1 MNIRGAPPFGA
12 ASVGE
17 TRKGA
22 NPAHFFRSLKMFA
35 LKRGW
40 SRFVVIQITAS
51 WQAQL
56 HHQLAFLPTAAG
68 TLTVSD
74 RADKP
79 SDH

>member
-1 MNIRGAPPFGA
+1 
-12 ASVGE
+12 
-17 TRKGA
+17 
-22 NPAHFFRSLKMFA
+22 
-35 LKRGW
+35 
-40 SRFVVIQITAS
+40 VIQITAS